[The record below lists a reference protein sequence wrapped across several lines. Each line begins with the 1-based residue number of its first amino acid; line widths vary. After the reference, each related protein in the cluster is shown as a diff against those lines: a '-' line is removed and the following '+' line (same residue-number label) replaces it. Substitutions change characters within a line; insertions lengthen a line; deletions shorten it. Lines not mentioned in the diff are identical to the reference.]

1 MERPL
6 ELLFKRV
13 KEAYASYFIS
23 LKKVY
28 SPLFVYRIIFSIPT
42 LLFVTIIQ
50 VPVLIL
56 EGVRSAILS
65 ALIANRNF
73 VNIHSIEDKEA
84 KNKTRLFDLRFQN
97 YFYGVFE
104 TFPLIAIF
112 GLNVGIFVVQGVAN
126 LVYFIFTFS
135 PHLLFP
141 KFTN

>member
-23 LKKVY
+23 LKKGY
-28 SPLFVYRIIFSIPT
+28 YPLFVYRIIFSIPT

-50 VPVLIL
+50 VPVLVL

-73 VNIHSIEDKEA
+73 VNKNSIEDKEA
-84 KNKTRLFDLRFQN
+84 KNKIRLFDLRFQN
-97 YFYGVFE
+97 YLYGVFE
-104 TFPLIAIF
+104 TLPLIAIF
-112 GLNVGIFVVQGVAN
+112 GLNVAIFVVQGAAN
-126 LVYFIFTFS
+126 LVYLIFTFS